1 MANQETKVKEKKKS
15 KKGKVAII
23 VLSIVTALFLIGSGI
38 AGYFFVVEN
47 YGFGAMSK
55 EKFFAKA
62 GDISIPIIEVNTYKK
77 KKPKNKVDYV
87 NCSFKIY
94 NCEDKSHNFSV
105 DMADE
110 FDNEDDDEE
119 SVGIR
124 LRGNST
130 MIYEKKPYRIKFEE
144 KHSLLGLEENKSWVL
159 LADYIDQS
167 SIRNYAAH
175 TLAGNF
181 DGLDFAL
188 TPNHVVFILNGKV
201 QGLYLLCEQV
211 DENSGR
217 TDVKDKKVIEDKVSV
232 EQGYYQDSIKDFP
245 FLIEM
250 NQLDGSIPGDL
261 SEKDLIEISG
271 LKEIEI
277 KYPEHD
283 ERIITKDGEDK
294 VYDYIEEY
302 MTAVWT
308 TLKTGS
314 TVEVS
319 FRDTPVGFSDLV
331 DVDSFI
337 DYWLVNEIMRNPD
350 ASRKSVYMHKET
362 DGKLYFGPVWD
373 FDWSMASTWF
383 EGPYKFTELET
394 SKSLCLARTSQ
405 FFNTFL
411 KNADNYNLVAERY
424 DEVKQNILDVAN
436 HLGEYKSTIENI
448 AELDAIMW
456 YGKKGAKEFE
466 EYYQYVRIYLVDR
479 YNALDKIFDKPHTD
493 FLKLI

>member
-1 MANQETKVKEKKKS
+1 MEQTREKKSMKS
-15 KKGKVAII
+15 KITII
-23 VLSIVTALFLIGSGI
+23 VLSIVIALFVVGTGI
-38 AGYFFVVEN
+38 LGCFHIVN
-47 YGFGAMSK
+47 NCGFGAMSK

-77 KKPKNKVDYV
+77 KNPKSKVDYV

-124 LRGNST
+124 LRGNTT
-130 MIYEKKPYRIKFEE
+130 MTYKKKPYRIKFEE

-159 LADYIDQS
+159 LAEYVDNS
-167 SIRNYAAH
+167 KVKTYASQI
-175 TLAGNF
+175 LAGEF
-181 DGLDFAL
+181 DGLDFAV
-188 TPNHVVFILNGKV
+188 TPNYVVFILNGKV

-217 TDVKDKKVIEDKVSV
+217 TDVKDKKVVEDKVSV
-232 EQGYYQDSIKDFP
+232 EQGYYQESIKDFP

-261 SEKDLIEISG
+261 SRSDLIKVSG

-283 ERIITKDGEDK
+283 ERIIAKDGTDR
-294 VYDYIEEY
+294 VYDYIKEY

-331 DVDSFI
+331 DVDSFV
-337 DYWLVNEIMRNPD
+337 DYWLINEIMQNLD
-350 ASRKSVYMHKET
+350 ASVRSVYMHKTT
-362 DGKLYFGPVWD
+362 DGKLKFGPVWD
-373 FDWSMASTWF
+373 FDRAMI
-383 EGPYKFTELET
+383 YYNFTEIET
-394 SKSLCLARTSQ
+394 TKTLSLAKRSP

-411 KNADNYNLVAERY
+411 QNADNYKLVADRY
-424 DEVKQNILDVAN
+424 DEVKHHIVDVAN
-436 HLGEYKSTIENI
+436 YLRDYKESIKNV
-448 AELDAIMW
+448 AELDAVMW
-456 YGKKGAKEFE
+456 YGKKGLNEFNV
-466 EYYQYVRIYLVDR
+466 EYEYVRIYLLDR
-479 YNALDKIFDKPHTD
+479 YAALDKIFDKTHAD
-493 FLKLI
+493 FLKLIND

>member
-1 MANQETKVKEKKKS
+1 MENQVTEVKEKKKRNKS
-15 KKGKVAII
+15 KIAII
-23 VLSIVTALFLIGSGI
+23 VLSVVVALFVLGSGV
-38 AGYFFVVEN
+38 AGYFVIANN

-110 FDNEDDDEE
+110 FDNEDDGEE

-130 MIYEKKPYRIKFEE
+130 MGYEKKPYRIKFEE

-167 SIRNYAAH
+167 NIRNYAAQ
-175 TLAGNF
+175 TLAGEF
-181 DGLDFAL
+181 DGLDFAV

-217 TDVKDKKVIEDKVSV
+217 TDVKDKDVIEDKTSLK
-232 EQGYYQDSIKDFP
+232 QGYYQDSIKDFP

-250 NQLDGSIPGDL
+250 NRLEGSIPGDL
-261 SEKDLIEISG
+261 SEKDLIKISG
-271 LKEIEI
+271 LEEIEI
-277 KYPEHD
+277 KYPEND
-283 ERIITKDGEDK
+283 ERIITKDGEDR
-294 VYDYIEEY
+294 VYDYIKEY
-302 MTAVWT
+302 MSAVWT

-319 FRDTPVGFSDLV
+319 FRDTPVEFSDLV
-331 DVDSFI
+331 DVDSFV
-337 DYWLVNEIMRNPD
+337 DFWLLNEIMNNPD
-350 ASRKSVYMHKET
+350 SFKKSVYMHKTT
-362 DGKLYFGPVWD
+362 DGKLKFGPVWD
-373 FDWSMASTWF
+373 FDWSMHRTWF
-383 EGPYKFTELET
+383 EGPYET
-394 SKSLCLARTSQ
+394 TDIESSQKLCLARHSQ
-405 FFNTFL
+405 FFKTFL
-411 KNADNYNLVAERY
+411 KNADNYELVADRY
-424 DEVKQNILDVAN
+424 DEIKHHIIDVSNSLSA
-436 HLGEYKSTIENI
+436 YKSKINKI

-456 YGKKGAKEFE
+456 YGKKGANEFDVQYE
-466 EYYQYVRIYLVDR
+466 YVRIYLLDR
-479 YNALDKIFDKPHTD
+479 YRALDKIFDKTHAD